1 MRTNAH
7 MEDTLSSA
15 ELSWWT
21 AELLLQKQD
30 LYVPKEPTQW
40 AVRKVVFRDAIE
52 VVHLSQYMST
62 VDATGYYI
70 SNYNWFQNF
79 LLQFLEKNA

>member
-1 MRTNAH
+1 MNCGIVITKTRSVCSKGANS
-7 MEDTLSSA
+7 MSGEKSG
-15 ELSWWT
+15 
-21 AELLLQKQD
+21 
-30 LYVPKEPTQW
+30 
-40 AVRKVVFRDAIE
+40 AIE
-52 VVHLSQYMST
+52 MVHLSQYMST